1 MAPLPFL
8 RMIRSKSRPRYW
20 LLAPVLGGAFLV
32 VFFLMVA
39 YRAWWQ
45 TAEVRAVPV
54 TVAAVDGSAL
64 TAALKEAGIVRN
76 PFLFRVYYAFN
87 WRTDRLKPGG
97 YELHP
102 NAPYAEIIEEVSK
115 GVPKTEV
122 SVKII
127 EGWTL
132 SDIEQELVQDFG
144 VSATNVRAV
153 IGERADAAAFDSAW
167 KEEFPFLKSLPSG
180 RSLEGYLFPDTY
192 RVWKE
197 QLPEI
202 LIRKQLQ
209 TFQQRVGSL
218 PLTEKSLPLKS
229 LDEVI
234 RLASI
239 VEKEVPSEADRRIVA
254 GLFLTRLREGMM
266 LQSDATIQYV
276 TRSGRD
282 RSTTA
287 DLQTSSEY
295 NTYKRKG
302 LPPGPI
308 GNPSLSSIE
317 AVLNPDVRGYR
328 YFLTDKKGNVYYAKT
343 LQEHANNR
351 TKAGYNQ

>member
-1 MAPLPFL
+1 MNTKPKRFAIPLSVRL
-8 RMIRSKSRPRYW
+8 VV
-20 LLAPVLGGAFLV
+20 LAVGVVAVVLFFLV
-32 VFFLMVA
+32 G

-45 TAEVRAVPV
+45 TPEVGTVPV
-54 TVAAVDGSAL
+54 TIVSTEAKDV
-64 TAALKEAGIVRN
+64 TEALKTANIIKN
-76 PFLFRVYYAFN
+76 KFFFRIYFAFN

-102 NAPYAEIIEEVSK
+102 GTPYADIIEEVSK

-153 IGERADAAAFDSAW
+153 IGERADESPFDKAW
-167 KEEFPFLKSLPSG
+167 RDEFSFLKSLPEG
-180 RSLEGYLFPDTY
+180 RSLEGYLYPDTY

-197 QLPEI
+197 QLPEV

-239 VEKEVPSEADRRIVA
+239 VEKEVPSVEDRRIVA

-287 DLQTSSEY
+287 DLRTNSDY

-317 AVLNPDVRGYR
+317 AVLNPDIRGYR
-328 YFLTDKKGNVYYAKT
+328 YFLTDKQGKVYYAKT